1 MANKDEDFSLDS
13 LTHDDF
19 MMSAVDLFGAAEQII
34 SFKKSAEQ
42 FIDEE
47 NDSII
52 KNPIL
57 AIGIVLLSRLDRMH
71 FDFAET
77 EHRKCSLLS
86 DLIESIDC
94 AGAKRIEHWMHSDIA
109 AIDKAKELGVD
120 ILPEYSIA
128 DLRYKIDLALREVI

>member
-1 MANKDEDFSLDS
+1 MNNADEFNGLNGLSKEDMSDSSIDLLVAADSVKGFLNESYRDSDSMA
-13 LTHDDF
+13 
-19 MMSAVDLFGAAEQII
+19 
-34 SFKKSAEQ
+34 
-42 FIDEE
+42 
-47 NDSII
+47 II

-57 AIGIVLLSRLDRMH
+57 AIGIVLLSRLERMH

-128 DLRYKIDLALREVI
+128 DLRYKIDLAIREVL